1 MAGCLLLQDVLFSTG
16 VASNDEHLTR
26 IKTPEAAIDG
36 GHDIQCCISLGA
48 HLFREEKVN
57 FVRMKKEEPPPPVEK
72 KKEPPP
78 PPKVKKAEPKAPK
91 LAPLPPAPKAEIA
104 PPKGFKVLE
113 APVTIPT
120 TIPKIDLSAK
130 ITNEADFSGKG
141 VKGGS
146 STGTEGSEGTKE
158 GAPAGVTVDTD
169 KTYAEFEVERQ
180 VSAIS
185 GTNVEY
191 ARAVRREREWSRRY
205 RHVQGSRVER
215 AGVYRGGEICSA
227 ENAIPSGADWQDER
241 CAGCSAGVRVQA
253 QSLGSLGYQFQER
266 ARGKSRARFFR
277 YGNYVNPDF
286 EHGFDGLKRI

>member
-1 MAGCLLLQDVLFSTG
+1 MMNTLLESRPRKQRSAGGTIFSVAFHSALIFFAVFATARAG
-16 VASNDEHLTR
+16 VPEDE
-26 IKTPEAAIDG
+26 KSPE
-36 GHDIQCCISLGA
+36 Q
-48 HLFREEKVN
+48 KVN
-57 FVRMKKEEPPPPVEK
+57 FVRMKQPEPPPPVEK
-72 KKEPPP
+72 PKEPP

-120 TIPKIDLSAK
+120 SIPKIDLSAK

-146 STGTEGSEGTKE
+146 STGIEGSEGTRE
-158 GAPAGVTVDTD
+158 GAPAGVTVNTD

-191 ARAVRREREWSRRY
+191 PESMRATGEEGQVLAQFVVNENGRVDAGTFKVLESSSPAFTAAVKGALSRMRF
-205 RHVQGSRVER
+205 RPAQIGKTNVSQVVQQAFVFKLSR
-215 AGVYRGGEICSA
+215 
-227 ENAIPSGADWQDER
+227 
-241 CAGCSAGVRVQA
+241 
-253 QSLGSLGYQFQER
+253 
-266 ARGKSRARFFR
+266 
-277 YGNYVNPDF
+277 
-286 EHGFDGLKRI
+286 

>member
-1 MAGCLLLQDVLFSTG
+1 MMNTLLESKPRKQRSTG
-16 VASNDEHLTR
+16 GTIFSVAFHSALIFFAVFATAR
-26 IKTPEAAIDG
+26 AGVPEDREN
-36 GHDIQCCISLGA
+36 
-48 HLFREEKVN
+48 REEKVN
-57 FVRMKKEEPPPPVEK
+57 FVRMKKE
-72 KKEPPP
+72 EPPP

-191 ARAVRREREWSRRY
+191 PESMRSSGEEGQVLAQFVVNENGRVDTGTFKVLESSAPAFTAAVKSALPRMRFRPAQIGKTNVAQV
-205 RHVQGSRVER
+205 VQ
-215 AGVYRGGEICSA
+215 
-227 ENAIPSGADWQDER
+227 
-241 CAGCSAGVRVQA
+241 QA
-253 QSLGSLGYQFQER
+253 FVFKLNR
-266 ARGKSRARFFR
+266 
-277 YGNYVNPDF
+277 
-286 EHGFDGLKRI
+286 